1 MNYSPLKDKKFV
13 ALLADAA
20 TFLVLYFV
28 GKYAAPSVFDD
39 VKVVFGT
46 IQPPIA
52 LWIAAQFQAEGE
64 DMKRGFLPEQFWRRP
79 Q

>member
-20 TFLVLYFV
+20 AFLVLYFV

-46 IQPPIA
+46 IQPLIA

-64 DMKRGFLPEQFWRRP
+64 DMKRGFLPRQFWTK